1 MADNCGQASRIGAG
15 RENYASFGIYGRA
28 TLAFTR
34 VAFSLTPLIHWRG
47 VVGSPVN
54 ETVFATGARQT
65 VPCTHAYGQLFMRF
79 GLEGAEAVHV
89 GSVGEENRSLLMVL
103 FNGRVSVYDS
113 GG

>member
-34 VAFSLTPLIHWRG
+34 VAFSLMPLIHWRG

-65 VPCTHAYGQLFMRF
+65 VPCTRVRAIIYAFRF
-79 GLEGAEAVHV
+79 G
-89 GSVGEENRSLLMVL
+89 R
-103 FNGRVSVYDS
+103 S
-113 GG
+113 GGGARRLRRGRE